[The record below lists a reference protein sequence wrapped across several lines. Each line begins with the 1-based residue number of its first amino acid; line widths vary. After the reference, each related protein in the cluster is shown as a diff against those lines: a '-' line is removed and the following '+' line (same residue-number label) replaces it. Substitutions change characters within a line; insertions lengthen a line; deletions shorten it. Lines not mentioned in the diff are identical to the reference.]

1 MESNLL
7 LWGGLIL
14 FAVLA
19 LNTGR
24 RVVKARNIS
33 GIVIMGDQHG
43 DISQQQVP
51 APPPPAK
58 PPLWRD
64 VLTLTNVVLAI
75 IASVMVIGGLMLG

>member
-24 RVVKARNIS
+24 RVVKARHIS
-33 GIVIMGDQHG
+33 GTVIMGDHHG
-43 DISQQQVP
+43 DISQQQAP

-64 VLTLTNVVLAI
+64 VLDFTNVALAI
-75 IASVMVIGGLMLG
+75 VASALVIGSLLLE